1 MFILS
6 LIHIRTNTLMSI
18 ISLANSKGG
27 AGKTT
32 VAELIVGTV
41 ARAGHR
47 VAVIDADYNE
57 TLATWVRG
65 FSLPVDVHTELDE
78 DKLFKLAAD
87 LDTEYDLVVIDTA
100 GAAGRST
107 LFAMAQSDLAIIP
120 VKLSGQDVT
129 EVLKTVTLAGKA
141 GQVTGRNTETR
152 VLLNEY
158 APRTVIAQ
166 HIESQLAEHQLPMMK
181 TRLQDLVAFK
191 EMSLNGEVPS
201 RGSAGAQVRGFI
213 KELADL
219 GVVPA
224 PDPTLVER
232 LLRRAS

>member
-1 MFILS
+1 MFVLSPLSTRTGVPVSIL
-6 LIHIRTNTLMSI
+6 
-18 ISLANSKGG
+18 SLANSKGG

-47 VAVIDADYNE
+47 VAIIDADYNE
-57 TLATWVRG
+57 TLATWARG
-65 FSLPVDVHTELDE
+65 FNLPVEVHTELDE
-78 DKLFKLAAD
+78 DKLFQLSAE
-87 LDTEYDLVVIDTA
+87 LDAEHDLVVIDTA
-100 GAAGRST
+100 GAAGRAT

-141 GQVTGRNTETR
+141 GQVTGRNTKTR

-166 HIESQLAEHQLPMMK
+166 HIEAQLTEHKLPVMK

-201 RGSAGAQVRGFI
+201 RGSAGVQVRALM
-213 KELADL
+213 KELAEL
-219 GVVPA
+219 GVIPA
-224 PDPTLVER
+224 SNSTFVDR
-232 LLRRAS
+232 LLGRAS

>member
-1 MFILS
+1 
-6 LIHIRTNTLMSI
+6 MSI

-41 ARAGHR
+41 AKAGHS

-57 TLATWVRG
+57 TLATWAHT
-65 FSLPVDVHTELDE
+65 FNLPVEVHKELAE
-78 DKLFKLAAD
+78 DKIFALAAD
-87 LDTEYDLVVIDTA
+87 LDDKHDLVVIDTA
-100 GAAGRST
+100 GAAGRAT

-120 VKLSGQDVT
+120 LKLSGQDVT
-129 EVLKTVTLAGKA
+129 EVLKTVNLVGKA
-141 GQVTGRNTETR
+141 GKVTGRNTETR

-158 APRTVIAQ
+158 APRTVIAN
-166 HIESQLAEHQLPMMK
+166 HIEAQLAEHKLPMMK

-201 RGSAGAQVRGFI
+201 RGTAGAQVRSLM
-213 KELADL
+213 KELAEL

-224 PDPTLVER
+224 PDPTLVEK
-232 LLRRAS
+232 LLGRAS